1 MEVPG
6 RLQPVA
12 VRTDTA
18 HDRAG
23 RAVLVAVAAPPMTA
37 LADRT
42 LLAWL
47 LDHGSC
53 TRPVY
58 RGSMECEGPAG
69 MLEALLVAAPLTLPP
84 PAVQM
89 RLIALAVRRARRG

>member
-6 RLQPVA
+6 RLRPVP

-23 RAVLVAVAAPPMTA
+23 CAVLVAIAALPVIA
-37 LADRT
+37 LADWT

-53 TRPVY
+53 TRVY
-58 RGSMECEGPAG
+58 QGSMECGYPG
-69 MLEALLVAAPLTLPP
+69 MMEALLVAAPLTLPP
-84 PAVQM
+84 LAVQM
-89 RLIALAVRRARRG
+89 RLIALAVRRATRG